1 MLRTVKKKGFT
12 LVELLI
18 VIVVI
23 GVLAAMLMMASSEMI
38 STAKAVKIIND
49 LRVLRTAFQHWYFDN
64 SGNIQEAASNAS
76 DKGYHLVIDGEEI
89 RFHEA
94 LKSDNY
100 GVKRYIENSHF
111 DLNNG
116 KSEDWQN
123 MYASVGGYS
132 VYLGFTN
139 TVGYVVYR
147 ISDKS
152 NNSDHK
158 RLREK
163 LKGKAKSA
171 GLVYYNYSGKK
182 ETVYNGENFVC
193 MRVFVLDDKNLKTN

>member
-1 MLRTVKKKGFT
+1 MSRTVKKGFT

-23 GVLAAMLMMASSEMI
+23 GILTVGMFIAASEMEA
-38 STAKAVKIIND
+38 TARAAKIIND
-49 LRVLRTAFQHWYFDN
+49 LRVLRTAFEHWYIDN
-64 SGNIQEAASNAS
+64 SQNIKEAASNAQ
-76 DKGYHLVIDGEEI
+76 DKGYHLIVDGKEI
-89 RFHEA
+89 KFHDA

-100 GVKRYIENSHF
+100 GVKRYLSNSYF
-111 DLNNG
+111 NLNTG
-116 KSEDWQN
+116 KANDWQN